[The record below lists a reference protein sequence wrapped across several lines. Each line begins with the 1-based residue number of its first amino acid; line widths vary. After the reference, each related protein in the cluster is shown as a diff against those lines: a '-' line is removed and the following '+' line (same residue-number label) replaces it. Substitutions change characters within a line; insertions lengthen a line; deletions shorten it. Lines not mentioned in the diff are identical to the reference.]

1 MKATAH
7 YMAAYLLALY
17 QCSKKGQNKQGDVV
31 RFALRHYI
39 NGFSKDAFNLVNDG
53 KMSAAEKQLRFACS
67 NADKH
72 DYKENPFASHPFDK
86 NEK

>member
-31 RFALRHYI
+31 RFAEAI
-39 NGFSKDAFNLVNDG
+39 TSMA
-53 KMSAAEKQLRFACS
+53 SAKTLS
-67 NADKH
+67 TL
-72 DYKENPFASHPFDK
+72 
-86 NEK
+86 